1 MGYRQKYYDLVK
13 KLSKEIVNFYSDRL
27 VSLVIFGSLAS
38 DTFRPDSDID
48 ILIVAKDLPKGR
60 VKRVEEFIKNI
71 EIKFEEDIMR
81 LSKQGIYITLSPVF
95 KTPEE
100 VQIGSP
106 LFLDM
111 TENVKILFDR
121 DDFFKKYLETLKEKL
136 KSLGARKVYS
146 KGGYYWEL
154 KPDYKFGEII
164 EL

>member
-1 MGYRQKYYDLVK
+1 MVYRQKYYNFIE
-13 KLSKEIVNFYSDRL
+13 KLSKEIINFYGDRL
-27 VSLVIFGSLAS
+27 ISMVIFGSVAS

-48 ILIVAKDLPKGR
+48 ILIVAENLPEGR

-71 EIKFEEDIMR
+71 ESHLEEDMIK
-81 LSKQGIYITLSPVF
+81 LSKEGIYITLSPVF

-100 VQIGSP
+100 VYTGSP

-111 TENVKILFDR
+111 TENVKILYDKN
-121 DDFFKKYLETLKEKL
+121 DFFKKYLEILKIKL
-136 KSLGARKVYS
+136 KTLGARKIYT

>member
-1 MGYRQKYYDLVK
+1 MGYRQKYYNFIE
-13 KLSKEIVNFYSDRL
+13 KLSKAIMNFYCDRL
-27 VSLVIFGSLAS
+27 ISIVIFGSVAS

-48 ILIVAKDLPKGR
+48 ILIIAKELPKGR
-60 VKRVEEFIKNI
+60 VKRVEEFMKNI
-71 EIKFEEDIMR
+71 ESKLEQDMMK
-81 LSKQGIYITLSPVF
+81 LSKEGIYITLSPVF

-100 VQIGSP
+100 VHTGSP

-121 DDFFKKYLETLKEKL
+121 DDFFKKYLETLKIKL
-136 KSLGARKVYS
+136 KNLGARKIYS

>member
-1 MGYRQKYYDLVK
+1 MGYRQKYYDLVE

-71 EIKFEEDIMR
+71 EVKFEEDIMR
-81 LSKQGIYITLSPVF
+81 LLKQGIYITLSPVF

-121 DDFFKKYLETLKEKL
+121 NDFFKKYLETLKEKL

-154 KPDYKFGEII
+154 KPDYKFGDTI